1 MTAYTDEQKSV
12 IGGSV
17 VLKKGQ
23 AQKVLAFAGAGKTT
37 TLKGVAAERGDKIA
51 YLAFNREIAREA
63 QQKFRN
69 TSTSASTMHSLAM
82 KAVRHRMS
90 EPPLSSVSAREI
102 LESASFRKA
111 KFPFLKGWHEF
122 RVALAVGRTM
132 IQFAQSDDLEFKTK
146 HAQLALI
153 ATLGDPDLM
162 KAGLKKR
169 QVSEA
174 IQKLSKPL
182 VGVARDFWVGMEK
195 EGRYTHDMYLKRLHW
210 SPKSRALAFEGF
222 DALMVDEAQ
231 DINPVQRAILTQ
243 TGLPLIAVGDPYQQI
258 YSWRGAENALTKLP
272 GKAFHLTQ
280 SFRFAE
286 NIAAPARGILASRPD
301 GGPRHKLIG
310 AGSGN
315 GGGHTGIPWAIICR
329 TNIGV
334 IDAALDLLDEG
345 YPMRI
350 DNIDGL
356 LKDLRS
362 AEALYADEMDKVET
376 PELKMYNSWDE
387 LKEEAEDG
395 NQTLKKIV
403 SLVERRRVGAVS
415 KLSKADKNGEEPR
428 VFLCTAHRSK
438 GLEFPRVTLGQDWKP
453 LSQMKKRFED
463 AKAGPQ
469 KTMALEEWNTLYVA
483 ATRAMVSLE
492 NLDELMQG

>member
-1 MTAYTDEQKSV
+1 MGT
-12 IGGSV
+12 
-17 VLKKGQ
+17 Q
-23 AQKVLAFAGAGKTT
+23 AFPGPSFA
-37 TLKGVAAERGDKIA
+37 
-51 YLAFNREIAREA
+51 
-63 QQKFRN
+63 
-69 TSTSASTMHSLAM
+69 
-82 KAVRHRMS
+82 
-90 EPPLSSVSAREI
+90 
-102 LESASFRKA
+102 
-111 KFPFLKGWHEF
+111 
-122 RVALAVGRTM
+122 
-132 IQFAQSDDLEFKTK
+132 
-146 HAQLALI
+146 
-153 ATLGDPDLM
+153 
-162 KAGLKKR
+162 
-169 QVSEA
+169 
-174 IQKLSKPL
+174 
-182 VGVARDFWVGMEK
+182 
-195 EGRYTHDMYLKRLHW
+195 
-210 SPKSRALAFEGF
+210 
-222 DALMVDEAQ
+222 
-231 DINPVQRAILTQ
+231 
-243 TGLPLIAVGDPYQQI
+243 
-258 YSWRGAENALTKLP
+258 
-272 GKAFHLTQ
+272 
-280 SFRFAE
+280 
-286 NIAAPARGILASRPD
+286 
-301 GGPRHKLIG
+301 
-310 AGSGN
+310 
-315 GGGHTGIPWAIICR
+315 R

-362 AEALYADEMDKVET
+362 AEALYADEMDKVDT

-415 KLSKADKNGEEPR
+415 KLSQADKSGEEPR